1 MTTGIATGLLLYV
14 VFLFSTSL
22 HEAAHAWV
30 ALKGGDS
37 TAFEGG
43 QVTLDPLPHIKR
55 DPIGMVVL
63 PLLTAVT
70 IGWPLGFASAPYNPY
85 WAERYPD
92 RAGLMAL
99 AGPGA
104 NLLLAVCSGL
114 LINLGLLAGV
124 FDAPQVIKFAGVTV
138 AAAGQGSFWQ
148 VIAYLLGGVFA
159 MNLLLA
165 VFNLLPL
172 PPMDGSKALV
182 LLMPERAARA
192 YQGVLHSNSAL
203 TWIGIFIAWQ
213 VFEYVFDPVFTQSLN
228 LLYWLHGSA
237 YF

>member
-1 MTTGIATGLLLYV
+1 MTGIANGLLLYV

-22 HEAAHAWV
+22 HEAAHAWA
-30 ALKGGDS
+30 ALKGGDP

-43 QVTLDPLPHIKR
+43 QVTLDPVPHIKR

-63 PLLTAVT
+63 PLISVLT
-70 IGWPLGFASAPYNPY
+70 IGWPLGFASAPYDPR
-85 WAERYPD
+85 WAERHPD

-104 NLLLAVCSGL
+104 NLLLASCAGL
-114 LINLGLLAGV
+114 LINLGLFAGV
-124 FDAPQVIKFAGVTV
+124 FDAPQVIRFADVAV
-138 AAAGQGSFWQ
+138 AAPGQGSLWQ
-148 VIAYLLGGVFA
+148 VMAYLLGAVFA
-159 MNLLLA
+159 LNLLLT

-182 LLMPERAARA
+182 LLMPDRTARA
-192 YQGVLHSNSAL
+192 YNGLLHSNPGLAL
-203 TWIGIFIAWQ
+203 VGIFVAWQ
-213 VFEYVFDPVFTQSLN
+213 VFRFVFDPVFTQSLN
-228 LLYWLHGSA
+228 LLYWLHGSS